1 MARWSDPMTADDRDV
16 TLPRPRAAVRELPLY
31 APDVAECTVDVSE
44 NVNLWGSPPASLR
57 ALASVAAER
66 VNRYP
71 SLYSTPLRD
80 AVLSYLGLSS
90 ANGLG
95 LVTGCGSDDVLDAAI
110 RAFGEPGDEVAFAA
124 PTFVMIPIFT
134 RLNGLVPVVVPMG
147 PGYEVDPQRLV
158 DRRAK
163 ITYLCTP
170 NNPTSTAMSREAVE
184 YVVDRAAGLVVLDEA
199 YAEFAPDVF
208 TSLVTRSERLLV
220 TRTFSKAFGL
230 AGLRVGYGVGSV
242 AIVDAVTRARGP
254 YKVNAFAEAA
264 AVAALSDGP
273 DARGWVIDRAALAVT
288 IRERLAGAL
297 RELGLEPAPSAG
309 NFLFVPTSRAPEIG
323 RAMRERGV
331 LVRAMSGLPQ
341 DVSAL
346 KTAGGHALRIGV
358 GPWESMERLLDA
370 LREALACV

>member
-1 MARWSDPMTADDRDV
+1 MSADDRDV
-16 TLPRPRAAVRELPLY
+16 RPQPRATVRELPLY
-31 APDVAECTVDVSE
+31 APDVAACTVDVSE

-57 ALASVAAER
+57 AVASSPAER
-66 VNRYP
+66 VSRYP

-80 AVLSYLGLSS
+80 AVLGYLGLSS
-90 ANGLG
+90 ASGIG
-95 LVTGCGSDDVLDAAI
+95 LVTGCGSDDVLDATL

-134 RLNGLVPVVVPMG
+134 RLNGLVPAMVPMG

-170 NNPTSTAMSREAVE
+170 NNPTSTAMSRQAVE
-184 YVVDRAAGLVVLDEA
+184 YVVEHAAGLVVLDEA

-230 AGLRVGYGVGSV
+230 AGLRVGYGVGSA

-254 YKVNAFAEAA
+254 YKVNALAEAA
-264 AVAALSDGP
+264 AVAALSDGA
-273 DARGWVIDRAALAVT
+273 DALGWVTEHAALA
-288 IRERLAGAL
+288 IANRERLATGL

-309 NFLFVPTSRAPEIG
+309 NFLFVPTSRAPAIAS
-323 RAMRERGV
+323 AMRERGV
-331 LVRAMSGLPQ
+331 LVRGLSGLPH
-341 DVSAL
+341 DVPAMR
-346 KTAGGHALRIGV
+346 AAEGHALRIGV
-358 GPWESMERLLDA
+358 GPWEAMEQLLAA
-370 LREALACV
+370 LREALACA